1 MFISITNNQHEK
13 LIIFI
18 SIKRSILY
26 QIMKYG
32 EGPENTNY
40 IKCLYC
46 NEKDENKLLKNIFKN
61 RIICKNCYDIIID
74 MTKPYRN
81 K

>member
-1 MFISITNNQHEK
+1 
-13 LIIFI
+13 
-18 SIKRSILY
+18 
-26 QIMKYG
+26 MKNVTD
-32 EGPENTNY
+32 PKTDY

-46 NEKDENKLLKNIFKN
+46 NEKDETKLLKNTFKN

-81 K
+81 NNDKK

>member
-1 MFISITNNQHEK
+1 
-13 LIIFI
+13 
-18 SIKRSILY
+18 
-26 QIMKYG
+26 MKYG
-32 EGPENTNY
+32 ERPENTNY

-46 NEKDENKLLKNIFKN
+46 NEKDENKLLKNTFKN